1 MFFDVYISG
10 ATASVWPKFI
20 VFFFLITRN
29 TTLENPVFQDVPG
42 KADERTS

>member
-10 ATASVWPKFI
+10 AAASVWPKFM
-20 VFFFLITRN
+20 VFFLSTRN

>member
-1 MFFDVYISG
+1 MFTFQEQQLVSG
-10 ATASVWPKFI
+10 LNLL
-20 VFFFLITRN
+20 FFSLSTRN